1 MDENNMMQNFMAAM
15 GVMSTMM
22 SQYNPAQPT
31 GSYPSSNTRQ
41 ADPGPTPNLG
51 PGYGYGAGAMAQHAP
66 APPPPPPEKE
76 DIPLPPSY
84 NYPRFLEP
92 EMEKSRKII
101 EAESSGWSRKTDEDL
116 QKEKELSEH
125 QKSLIAAA
133 EKAAKINKKLTG
145 YEQKPIYDKSNVPDP
160 ARLAQDRPLTNLAL
174 TYIPTERDETTG
186 ITNVPFVAQKGPP
199 WFKSLSIHLKKCPN

>member
-1 MDENNMMQNFMAAM
+1 MA
-15 GVMSTMM
+15 
-22 SQYNPAQPT
+22 
-31 GSYPSSNTRQ
+31 R
-41 ADPGPTPNLG
+41 
-51 PGYGYGAGAMAQHAP
+51 HAP
-66 APPPPPPEKE
+66 APPPPPPPEKE

-125 QKSLIAAA
+125 QKSLISAA

-145 YEQKPIYDKSNVPDP
+145 YEQKVDFHFRSLEIFYSTVANLRQIKRSRPRSVSSRPSFDQSRTHLHPDRARRNYWNHKRSLRRAKRAPLVQITHFKFEVRKVLLLLLKSSFEN
-160 ARLAQDRPLTNLAL
+160 
-174 TYIPTERDETTG
+174 
-186 ITNVPFVAQKGPP
+186 
-199 WFKSLSIHLKKCPN
+199 